1 MTPKKPANKEG
12 TDKPKPKRK
21 APKTA
26 WKPGQSGNPAG
37 RPKTGESW
45 SEIFRMV
52 GEMYP
57 EDVISIIGRTTDLG
71 RAYAQFPQA
80 VQMKI
85 QVAIRVVAAL
95 MFEPTQGLLKETLD
109 RIEGKVPE
117 KLQMEG
123 TLGVEGLKAMLAK
136 VYGAGDNPSE

>member
-1 MTPKKPANKEG
+1 MTTAKKPAANSKG
-12 TDKPKPKRK
+12 TAKRVVGRPFSK
-21 APKTA
+21 
-26 WKPGQSGNPAG
+26 GVSGNPAG

-45 SEIFRMV
+45 SEIFRQV

-57 EDVISIIGRTTDLG
+57 EDVVAIVGANNDLG
-71 RAYAQFPQA
+71 KAYNHFPKN

-117 KLQMEG
+117 RLQMEG
-123 TLGVEGLKAMLAK
+123 TLGIDGLRQMIAK
-136 VYGAGDNPSE
+136 VYGTTSDDPSK